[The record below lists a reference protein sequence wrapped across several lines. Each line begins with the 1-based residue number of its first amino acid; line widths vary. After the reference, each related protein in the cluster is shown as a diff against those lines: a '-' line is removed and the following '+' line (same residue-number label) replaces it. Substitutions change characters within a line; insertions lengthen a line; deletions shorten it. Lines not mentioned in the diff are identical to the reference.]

1 MSVQF
6 SAASTFFVFFL
17 QFCFTVFLVFVVVV
31 VCCGGRLGLFISDT
45 EAQTR
50 SH

>member
-6 SAASTFFVFFL
+6 SAASTFSGFFTVFF
-17 QFCFTVFLVFVVVV
+17 FLVFVVVV
-31 VCCGGRLGLFISDT
+31 VCCGGRLGLFMSET

>member
-6 SAASTFFVFFL
+6 SAASTFLGFFTVFF
-17 QFCFTVFLVFVVVV
+17 FLVFVVVV
-31 VCCGGRLGLFISDT
+31 VCCGGRLGLFMSET

>member
-1 MSVQF
+1 MSVLMSVQF
-6 SAASTFFVFFL
+6 SAASTFWFF
-17 QFCFTVFLVFVVVV
+17 FFTVFLVFV
-31 VCCGGRLGLFISDT
+31 VCCGGRLGLFMSET

>member
-1 MSVQF
+1 MSLQF
-6 SAASTFFVFFL
+6 SAASTFSGFFTVFF
-17 QFCFTVFLVFVVVV
+17 FLVFVVVV
-31 VCCGGRLGLFISDT
+31 VCCGGRLGLFMSET

>member
-6 SAASTFFVFFL
+6 SAASTFSGF
-17 QFCFTVFLVFVVVV
+17 FTVFFFLVFVVVVV
-31 VCCGGRLGLFISDT
+31 VCCGGRLGLFMSET